1 MEEIRGVI
9 IMVEI
14 TFEDVEIAL
23 KILREFQRKARE
35 VNRVLRKFGV
45 GRSSYRVPRSMEDF
59 MNLVMQTYYPKLQ
72 RVREEESKEEER
84 EEGLTEEELK
94 RLREIAEKVRS
105 CLLYTSPSP
114 RDLSTSRMPSSA

>member
-1 MEEIRGVI
+1 MEKIRGVI

-45 GRSSYRVPRSMEDF
+45 GRHSYRVPRSMEDF

-84 EEGLTEEELK
+84 EEELTEEELK

-105 CLLYTSPSP
+105 ERTEKQTEKS
-114 RDLSTSRMPSSA
+114 